1 MTKLKLPPAVLKGTP
16 LTESEMK
23 EILGGMQFYQRCSC
37 TLSFTNGSTYSQQVD
52 ARSGTECNTECQK
65 LCAATGSSSTSGPKC
80 FDYDYKYE
88 EGRY

>member
-1 MTKLKLPPAVLKGTP
+1 MKKLQLPPAVLNGTP

-52 ARSGTECNTECQK
+52 ARSGADCNVECKK
-65 LCAATGSSSTSGPKC
+65 LCDAMV
-80 FDYDYKYE
+80 
-88 EGRY
+88 